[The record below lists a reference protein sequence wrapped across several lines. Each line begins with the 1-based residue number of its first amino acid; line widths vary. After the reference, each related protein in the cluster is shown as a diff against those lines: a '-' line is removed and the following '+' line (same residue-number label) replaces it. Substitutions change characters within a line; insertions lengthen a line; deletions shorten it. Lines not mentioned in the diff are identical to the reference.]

1 MAFVFN
7 TESKGQIAKSSDY
20 ITVKKKFKFDYYS
33 LSFQNVLNEKI
44 RVKPK
49 GLPDLFSCYIIPKNL
64 TKGYLYLFYEKKDG
78 AEPEEEEQW
87 EEYYIHPNSLI
98 RNTDDGSPQ
107 LDEDGKRQFQEL
119 DADNGYYYR
128 VVKKQ
133 QHPDNRCFVTYES
146 IDNPADF
153 IEFSTTDIV
162 WVAYSPVQWSADY
175 LKKTMENKKRREMRF
190 QKLNVAE
197 WLKKG
202 KQYFTGNV
210 ADTIWELP
218 WEQKAKNP
226 KIIDYRSEGSKF
238 NFYSYKT
245 KGDTKDPDTY
255 YFTLNAPINMVSDC
269 IVEIDMQTED
279 FVKLTDSLMFFDSE
293 ANTDDKEQYNA
304 LYVSA
309 MALYHLLYTKGSK
322 MAKYA
327 KDKLIQYEKLDLL
340 LAISERTKL
349 KNKLL
354 LYRDSLK
361 ALIESDYYQHTLM
374 DFYDNIPPRIIE
386 GKNIALKHMLTLM
399 FKPSKVDRNLLLP
412 NEVEQ
417 WKKRENR
424 WDKFVIDSYFI
435 DMQDSDGVTQADVQ
449 RKMAETLNKK
459 ELIDNWDVKQNS
471 NLLRYLLNDT
481 TTFDDV
487 KNAAWFGMK
496 IGSYVDLTI
505 GNLDMIVTTFGN
517 IKLGKTAYFQV
528 GESIKTLSS
537 DIKKKNVTI
546 ESIDKMMD
554 DAGLGSLLKNRNN
567 LGKLDD
573 ELQAKGAS
581 FLKTRDTIKSQLRS
595 MRGKLLSEKGV
606 RYQLETEVLDPLIV
620 NNYKWKSFVRN
631 LAIFDLT
638 YNTINLMESLNKEDA
653 QFGTNLVSIVCA
665 GSDFAAIQLS
675 IISDARKAMG
685 LDDTLFV
692 LRGKEYTAA
701 GLSGFIAKA
710 GGGFVA
716 AADLFYA
723 YKAYQNEEEVVAA
736 LYVTSSA
743 LTVGGVVLGVCAEE
757 GVGIL
762 GISAAVAGIL
772 AIVICILV
780 VVVAIAIWIF
790 SDDEFKSFFKN
801 CVLSGKEEY
810 RIPKGKYKTAREV
823 AIALFEFQYIKKEEK
838 GYLQRKFDTFG
849 RRVNMGN
856 FIEMADV
863 ILSFSSPVCFEV
875 PHIEGNTY
883 NHYTGPFKRTVP
895 TRNIFKKWF
904 AKNKTDS
911 VDYYLIRDLDLGIPI
926 VGGLWNTASFYH
938 EAYIYPFGTGSSI
951 RIRLD
956 DRHIRRF
963 SEKPFYNLMSGRTT
977 YYFYFQ
983 FDMQAALNEVLAQQG
998 MPPDYSDSIIYPQ
1011 FVFMGYFIRNEDN
1024 LQDVYPSYMHGIPRF
1039 FGIKIGLLSTSTY
1052 SISSYKLK
1060 TYLKTK
1066 QEIINQ

>member
-133 QHPDNRCFVTYES
+133 RHPDNRCFVTYES

-218 WEQKAKNP
+218 WEQKVKNP

-327 KDKLIQYEKLDLL
+327 KDNLIQYEKLDLL

-412 NEVEQ
+412 DEVEQ

-435 DMQDSDGVTQADVQ
+435 DMQDSDGVTQADVR

-496 IGSYVDLTI
+496 IGSYADLTI

-517 IKLGKTAYFQV
+517 IKLGKAAYFQV
-528 GESIKTLSS
+528 KESIKSLSKQVDTQVVNIQS
-537 DIKKKNVTI
+537 L
-546 ESIDKMMD
+546 DKQITE
-554 DAGLGSLLKNRNN
+554 AGLGSLLKNSKNVE
-567 LGKLDD
+567 KLDD
-573 ELQAKGAS
+573 ELKAKGAS
-581 FLKTRDTIKSQLRS
+581 FMQTRKEMQSSLKKL
-595 MRGKLLSEKGV
+595 RGKLLSEKGV
-606 RYQLETEVLDPLIV
+606 RCQLETEILDPLIV

-631 LAIFDLT
+631 LAVFDLT
-638 YNTINLMESLNKEDA
+638 YNIINLMK
-653 QFGTNLVSIVCA
+653 
-665 GSDFAAIQLS
+665 SDFKIDSQLGINAFSILSAGADYAAIKFS
-675 IISDARKAMG
+675 IFSDARKAMG
-685 LDDTLFV
+685 LDDIIV
-692 LRGKEYTAA
+692 IRGKEHSASF
-701 GLSGFIAKA
+701 LSGAIAKA
-710 GGGFVA
+710 GGGLAA

-723 YKAYQNEEEVVAA
+723 YQAYQNEEEVVAG
-736 LYVTSSA
+736 LYVASA
-743 LTVGGVVLGVCAEE
+743 GLTVGSVVFGACAEE
-757 GVGIL
+757 GIGIL
-762 GISAAVAGIL
+762 GLSAAVAGTL
-772 AIVICILV
+772 AIVMCVLV
-780 VVVAIAIWIF
+780 VVVAIAIWII
-790 SDDEFKSFFKN
+790 SDNEFESFFKH
-801 CVLSGKEEY
+801 CVLSGKKEY
-810 RIPKGKYKTAREV
+810 RIPKGKYKTAWEV
-823 AIALFEFQYIKKEEK
+823 ARALNKYKDIDKGEK
-838 GYLQRKFDTFG
+838 GYLNEKFDTFG
-849 RRVNMGN
+849 RRINLGD

-863 ILSFSSPVCFEV
+863 ILSFSSPVRFEV

-883 NHYTGPFKRTVP
+883 NHYTGSFKRTVP

-911 VDYYLIRDLDLGIPI
+911 VDYYLIRDLNLGIPI

-951 RIRLD
+951 KIRLD
-956 DRHIRRF
+956 DRHISRF
-963 SEKPFYNLMSGRTT
+963 SEEPFYNWMSGRTT

-998 MPPDYSDSIIYPQ
+998 MPPDYSDSIIDPQ

-1024 LQDVYPSYMHGIPRF
+1024 LHDVYPSYMHGIPRF

-1052 SISSYKLK
+1052 SISSFKLK